1 MKKTSLNKRI
11 LSLIMVLCLS
21 FTMTIFTIAAFA
33 EEGADNAPDGN
44 GTRAVINYDSDYLTD
59 YVEIYLYLSSGHW
72 MTGFYAAVVGNVG
85 TEYEVDITT
94 PGGSTITSYV
104 LGGGGTLSLITTMAY
119 ASAGTYRFEFYR
131 ITGDP
136 VSALAVAQIGK

>member
-21 FTMTIFTIAAFA
+21 FTMTTFTTAAFA
-33 EEGADNAPDGN
+33 EDGTNSVPGSN
-44 GTRAVINYDSDYLTD
+44 GTQAVINFGSDYLTN
-59 YVEIYLYLSSGHW
+59 YVEIDLYLSKAYW
-72 MTGFYAAVVGNVG
+72 NAGFYAAIVGNVG
-85 TEYEVDITT
+85 EEYEVDITT
-94 PGGSTITSYV
+94 PGGTTITDYV
-104 LGGGGTLSLITTMAY
+104 VGGGGALTLISTMML